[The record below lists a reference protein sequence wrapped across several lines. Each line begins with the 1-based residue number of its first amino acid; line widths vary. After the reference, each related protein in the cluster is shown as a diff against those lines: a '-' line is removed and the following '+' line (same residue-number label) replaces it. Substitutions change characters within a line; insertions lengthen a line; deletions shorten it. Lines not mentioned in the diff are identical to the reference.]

1 MDVAEERHHSLFQK
15 FDETR
20 SNGQFGL
27 NMSSK
32 ATTPKRKYQL
42 MNSRRPQPKV
52 SQLQAS

>member
-20 SNGQFGL
+20 SYGQFGL

-32 ATTPKRKYQL
+32 TTTQNSKYQV
-42 MNSRRPQPKV
+42 MNSRRSQPKV